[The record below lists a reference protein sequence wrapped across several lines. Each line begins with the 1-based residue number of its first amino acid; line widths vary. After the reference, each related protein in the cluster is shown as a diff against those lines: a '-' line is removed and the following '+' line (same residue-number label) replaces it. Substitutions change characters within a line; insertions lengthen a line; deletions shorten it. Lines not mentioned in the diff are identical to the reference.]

1 MNSKFFFLLSALL
14 LVTAEAYHGKFHL
27 LPYGPMRLL
36 FTLILK
42 AMVGSACLLSDSDS
56 YLSRLLNFAATNK
69 NSKLYARLYL
79 KLFCFSMASVAS
91 VLMIIALIR
100 SFSLSSN

>member
-69 NSKLYARLYL
+69 KIQNFMLDYILS
-79 KLFCFSMASVAS
+79 CF
-91 VLMIIALIR
+91 VLVWLQ
-100 SFSLSSN
+100 